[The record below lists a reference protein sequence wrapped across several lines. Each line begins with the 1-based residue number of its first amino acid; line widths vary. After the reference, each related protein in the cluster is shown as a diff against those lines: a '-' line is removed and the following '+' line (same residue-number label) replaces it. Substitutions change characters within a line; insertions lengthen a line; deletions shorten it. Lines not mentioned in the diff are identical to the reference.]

1 MSSHVARK
9 IFKILYIQANL
20 HEKSSANL
28 LEQST
33 DSLYPKCIFTVV
45 SNGFAGLEQLEFT
58 KFDLLFIQK
67 DLPDFHGFDMIQI
80 IRRLRSSVPV
90 ILLLRAQENFFNTGL
105 PSLTGIIGTLT
116 LPFSPHDICL
126 CISGIFQEAAIPIE
140 YKIKKP
146 RGRKPKSAL
155 PERAGNTSSVPSATV
170 AAVSPLDYVPEDNGV
185 LLAAVDSVPTITP
198 SPPLNQYQQQRVEFS
213 HTVTTDKYFFPEDF
227 VNNTEWI
234 NLLYENFQQS

>member
-33 DSLYPKCIFTVV
+33 DLLYPKCIFTVV

-58 KFDLLFIQK
+58 KFDLMFIQK

-90 ILLLRAQENFFNTGL
+90 ILLLRPQENFFNTGL

-126 CISGIFQEAAIPIE
+126 CISGIFQEAAITIE
-140 YKIKKP
+140 YKMKKP
-146 RGRKPKSAL
+146 RGRKPKS
-155 PERAGNTSSVPSATV
+155 ERAGITSSVPSATI

-185 LLAAVDSVPTITP
+185 LSAVDFVPTITP
-198 SPPLNQYQQQRVEFS
+198 SPPLNQQQQQQYVEFN
-213 HTVTTDKYFFPEDF
+213 HTVTTEKYFFPEEF
-227 VNNTEWI
+227 ANTEWI
-234 NLLYENFQQS
+234 NLLFENFQQS